1 MFENLFSRA
10 GLSLDRLRSLVEI
23 DAAGGISQAAPGDVV
38 RQSQLSRNLSQLETF
53 FGMELKRRV
62 GRGIELTAEGKRLAG
77 LAREHLRS
85 LEGFLDQA
93 SGALSEIRIGA
104 GHSTLEWIVLPA
116 LARLRRGAKAIAPH
130 IILESVRS
138 RQIIEQLGD
147 FSIDLGVVR
156 KSAITSKKLLS
167 VPLVNV
173 TFSLY
178 CHPALAKRFSED
190 VISLIRETPLAVA
203 LGGDFRRLFDEWCQE
218 HDISPNLSLSCSSFR
233 LVWEALK
240 SDARL
245 AAFIPDTAKE
255 EAHAAGL
262 TRLAIPGLESPER
275 ELVLAWNERIDD
287 LRPGVKEWREGFL
300 GVVSET
306 RAVP

>member
-53 FGMELKRRV
+53 FGVELKRRV
-62 GRGIELTAEGKRLAG
+62 GRGIELTVEGKRLAA
-77 LAREHLRS
+77 LAREYLRS

-93 SGALSEIRIGA
+93 SGALSDIRIGS

-116 LARLRRGAKAIAPH
+116 IEQLRRDAKRETPH

-138 RQIIEQLGD
+138 QQIIERLND
-147 FSIDLGVVR
+147 FSLDLAVVR
-156 KSAITSKKLLS
+156 KSALTSKKLRFTPI
-167 VPLVNV
+167 VDV

-178 CHPALAKRFSED
+178 CHSALAKRFNND
-190 VISLIRETPLAVA
+190 VIELVRKTPLALA
-203 LGGDFRRLFDEWCQE
+203 MGGDFRRRFGEWAQE
-218 HDISPNLSLSCSSFR
+218 HDISPKLALSCSSFR
-233 LVWEALK
+233 LVFEALK
-240 SDARL
+240 SDIRL
-245 AAFIPDTAKE
+245 ASFLPDTAE
-255 EAHAAGL
+255 DEAKATGL
-262 TRLAIPGLESPER
+262 TRLAIPGLEEAGR

-287 LRPGVKEWREGFL
+287 LRPGVKEWREAFL
-300 GVVSET
+300 QVV
-306 RAVP
+306 